1 MNDLLKTRLSDL
13 LFETSQE
20 VTTEEMQNA
29 YGEFVEQIRAMSNGN
44 DYSTTFRILVAT
56 RIEIASLET
65 VPLYGQG
72 ENVLKKQFLQKTLAI
87 INSELELL
95 NLKIQY
101 PTPFQ
106 NRKNGNPQS
115 PLYLTD
121 ETNLVE
127 IMELVRGL
135 FLSKRIIN
143 HAGKE
148 APLTEIGRAFEH
160 LFNIKF
166 GDIHKKHES
175 VICRQANKRI
185 EFLDTLRKAIAE
197 ESKKK
202 GYL

>member
-1 MNDLLKTRLSDL
+1 MKRH
-13 LFETSQE
+13 LFTGWGK
-20 VTTEEMQNA
+20 NA
-29 YGEFVEQIRAMSNGN
+29 
-44 DYSTTFRILVAT
+44 
-56 RIEIASLET
+56 
-65 VPLYGQG
+65 
-72 ENVLKKQFLQKTLAI
+72 LKKLFLQKTLAI

-101 PTPFQ
+101 PIPFQ
-106 NRKNGNPQS
+106 NRKNSNPFS

-127 IMELVRGL
+127 IMELVSGL
-135 FLSKRIIN
+135 FLSKRVVT
-143 HAGKE
+143 HSGKE
-148 APLTEIGRAFEH
+148 VPLTEIGRTFEH

-185 EFLDTLRKAIAE
+185 EFLDMLRKAITE
-197 ESKKK
+197 ESQKK

>member
-1 MNDLLKTRLSDL
+1 MGR
-13 LFETSQE
+13 
-20 VTTEEMQNA
+20 
-29 YGEFVEQIRAMSNGN
+29 
-44 DYSTTFRILVAT
+44 
-56 RIEIASLET
+56 
-65 VPLYGQG
+65 G

-127 IMELVRGL
+127 IMELVSGL

-175 VICRQANKRI
+175 VICRKANKRI

>member
-1 MNDLLKTRLSDL
+1 MGR
-13 LFETSQE
+13 
-20 VTTEEMQNA
+20 
-29 YGEFVEQIRAMSNGN
+29 
-44 DYSTTFRILVAT
+44 
-56 RIEIASLET
+56 
-65 VPLYGQG
+65 G

-127 IMELVRGL
+127 IMELVSGL

-166 GDIHKKHES
+166 GDIRKKHES

>member
-1 MNDLLKTRLSDL
+1 MKQH
-13 LFETSQE
+13 LFT
-20 VTTEEMQNA
+20 
-29 YGEFVEQIRAMSNGN
+29 GR
-44 DYSTTFRILVAT
+44 
-56 RIEIASLET
+56 
-65 VPLYGQG
+65 G
-72 ENVLKKQFLQKTLAI
+72 ENALKKLFLQKTLAI

-106 NRKNGNPQS
+106 NRKNNFPPS

-121 ETNLVE
+121 ETNLVA
-127 IMELVRGL
+127 IMELVSGL
-135 FLSKRIIN
+135 FLSERIVS
-143 HAGKE
+143 HAGTKS
-148 APLTEIGRAFEH
+148 PLTEIGRAFEH

-185 EFLDTLRKAIAE
+185 EFLDILRKAITE
-197 ESKKK
+197 ESQKK

>member
-1 MNDLLKTRLSDL
+1 M
-13 LFETSQE
+13 
-20 VTTEEMQNA
+20 
-29 YGEFVEQIRAMSNGN
+29 
-44 DYSTTFRILVAT
+44 
-56 RIEIASLET
+56 
-65 VPLYGQG
+65 
-72 ENVLKKQFLQKTLAI
+72 AI

-95 NLKIQY
+95 NLKNQY
-101 PTPFQ
+101 PAPFQ

-115 PLYLTD
+115 LLYLTD

-127 IMELVRGL
+127 IMELVSGL
-135 FLSKRIIN
+135 FLSKRVIN

-185 EFLDTLRKAIAE
+185 EFLDILRKAITKE
-197 ESKKK
+197 NQKK

>member
-1 MNDLLKTRLSDL
+1 MKQY
-13 LFETSQE
+13 LFT
-20 VTTEEMQNA
+20 
-29 YGEFVEQIRAMSNGN
+29 GR
-44 DYSTTFRILVAT
+44 
-56 RIEIASLET
+56 
-65 VPLYGQG
+65 G
-72 ENVLKKQFLQKTLAI
+72 ENALKKQFLQKTLAI

-101 PTPFQ
+101 PAPFQ
-106 NRKNGNPQS
+106 NKKNSNPQS

-121 ETNLVE
+121 ETNHVE
-127 IMELVRGL
+127 IMELVSGL
-135 FLSKRIIN
+135 YLSKRVVN

-185 EFLDTLRKAIAE
+185 EFLDILRKVITKE
-197 ESKKK
+197 NQKK

>member
-1 MNDLLKTRLSDL
+1 MGR
-13 LFETSQE
+13 
-20 VTTEEMQNA
+20 
-29 YGEFVEQIRAMSNGN
+29 
-44 DYSTTFRILVAT
+44 
-56 RIEIASLET
+56 
-65 VPLYGQG
+65 G

-95 NLKIQY
+95 NQKIQY

-127 IMELVRGL
+127 IMELVSGL

>member
-1 MNDLLKTRLSDL
+1 MGR
-13 LFETSQE
+13 
-20 VTTEEMQNA
+20 
-29 YGEFVEQIRAMSNGN
+29 GG
-44 DYSTTFRILVAT
+44 
-56 RIEIASLET
+56 
-65 VPLYGQG
+65 
-72 ENVLKKQFLQKTLAI
+72 NVLKKQFLQKTLAI

-127 IMELVRGL
+127 IMELVSGL